1 MKAEKVQIDQVFMD
15 PANARTH
22 PQKNMEA
29 IRGSLQRFGQQ
40 KPIVID
46 QKGCVIAGNGTLMAA
61 QQLGWQTIEAVRTTL
76 EGAQAAA
83 FAIADNRTAE
93 LAEWDEQALMQ
104 TLTALDLEDPTLLD
118 AAGFDKQS
126 LEAMINGLLPD
137 EPAEGLTDPDEVPE
151 QCETRCQPGDL
162 WQLGDHRLLCGD
174 STKPADVE
182 RLMGGDKADL
192 CFTSPP
198 YGLEKQKKTRRT
210 KRSNTKLGPALAG
223 NAYVDFVSE
232 PVSWINL
239 MRDWFDASNQFVE
252 YAWLINIQ
260 MLANN
265 KRELLSFMHEHS
277 DRFIDL
283 AIWDKGSVQ
292 PAMAPGVLN
301 SAFEML
307 ILMSKQSGASRKV
320 PLASWRGDQSNIYR
334 GDFQR
339 SNEHFKIHGATMP
352 IHLPIWAMSEI
363 CDQARSVYE
372 PFCGTGTTLIAAE
385 QLKRRCYGIE
395 IATTYCDVIL
405 TRWEQFTGQ
414 KAEKLDG

>member
-61 QQLGWQTIEAVRTTL
+61 QQLGWDTIQAVRTTL

-118 AAGFDKQS
+118 AAGFDKQA
-126 LEAMINGLLPD
+126 LEEMINGLLPD

-174 STKPADVE
+174 STKPADVK

-192 CFTSPP
+192 IWTDPP
-198 YGLEKQKKTRRT
+198 YGVNHIGGDKNPKSKTHRSGGKVHNDDLSSLDLEKMITASIANLQSKGAVLYMCSPGGDNLPTLIRAFF
-210 KRSNTKLGPALAG
+210 GG
-223 NAYVDFVSE
+223 GFDF
-232 PVSWINL
+232 
-239 MRDWFDASNQFVE
+239 
-252 YAWLINIQ
+252 
-260 MLANN
+260 
-265 KRELLSFMHEHS
+265 KHS
-277 DRFIDL
+277 L
-283 AIWDKGSVQ
+283 VWVK
-292 PAMAPGVLN
+292 
-301 SAFEML
+301 SAFVFGRCDYHYKHEM
-307 ILMSKQSGASRKV
+307 ILYGWSGSHQWAGPRDLSTVFEFEKGDRKIAHPTSKPVGLVVGTAKNH
-320 PLASWRGDQSNIYR
+320 P
-334 GDFQR
+334 
-339 SNEHFKIHGATMP
+339 FKIMA
-352 IHLPIWAMSEI
+352 
-363 CDQARSVYE
+363 D
-372 PFCGTGTTLIAAE
+372 PFCGSGTTLIAAE

-395 IATTYCDVIL
+395 ISPTYCDVIL
-405 TRWEQFTGQ
+405 TRWEQFTGR
-414 KAEKLDG
+414 KAVQLDG

>member
-61 QQLGWQTIEAVRTTL
+61 QQLGWDTIQAVRTTL

-126 LEAMINGLLPD
+126 LEEMINGLLPD

-162 WQLGDHRLLCGD
+162 WQLGDHRLLCG
-174 STKPADVE
+174 SSAE
-182 RLMGGDKADL
+182 SELYQRLFDGAQFDMLLSD
-192 CFTSPP
+192 PP
-198 YGLEKQKKTRRT
+198 YGVSYVGKTKEKLTIENDGLDEKQLT
-210 KRSNTKLGPALAG
+210 ALMKD
-223 NAYVDFVSE
+223 VF
-232 PVSWINL
+232 
-239 MRDWFDASNQFVE
+239 
-252 YAWLINIQ
+252 
-260 MLANN
+260 
-265 KRELLSFMHEHS
+265 
-277 DRFIDL
+277 DL
-283 AIWDKGSVQ
+283 AQAQSRPGAYWYATVPAGPLMLVFLADWRSREILRQCLIWKKNSLVLGRSEYHYKHEPILFGWVKGKRHQNQDRTRDSVWEFDR
-292 PAMAPGVLN
+292 PTR
-301 SAFEML
+301 SAEHPTMKPVAL
-307 ILMSKQSGASRKV
+307 WQNAIRDGSRN
-320 PLASWRGDQSNIYR
+320 R
-334 GDFQR
+334 
-339 SNEHFKIHGATMP
+339 
-352 IHLPIWAMSEI
+352 EI
-363 CDQARSVYE
+363 VFD
-372 PFCGTGTTLIAAE
+372 PFLGSGTTIIACE
-385 QLKRRCYGIE
+385 QMERRGFGFE
-395 IATTYCDVIL
+395 LSPTYCDVIL